1 MDLMPSEPSE
11 PKRNRT
17 RRQTAESSG
26 CLSGFLLPPLA
37 ALCVSALLVTF
48 VAGFANPLAGPV
60 SAQAVPQA
68 APIPAANSGALSAL
82 FTPEIQFWAASL
94 GPWAADNNV
103 DVNPAA
109 TGLQIA
115 S

>member
-1 MDLMPSEPSE
+1 MDLMTSARSE

-68 APIPAANSGALSAL
+68 APIPAANSGGLL
-82 FTPEIQFWAASL
+82 GPFTPGIQFLEASL
-94 GPWAADNNV
+94 RHWAPDNNV
-103 DVNPAA
+103 VVNLAA
-109 TGLQIA
+109 PGMRI
-115 S
+115 